1 MKKLFGSCTWWQMGV
16 FKPSLLAIGMIAGAY
31 CASFV
36 LEQLPVLVVIA
47 VRTPSCIIAASVAA
61 LTQK

>member
-1 MKKLFGSCTWWQMGV
+1 MGV

-47 VRTPSCIIAASVAA
+47 VRAPSCIIAASVAA